1 MKTLRPAGGADF
13 GRFSPD
19 GRFLAVGDLA
29 GRVQVFATATWK
41 PVTPSFCRRQ
51 GDLGGVHPGR
61 PNARHREHRRNR
73 PPLGRRRAARRS
85 ARRCPASPTRVVPIF
100 TPDDTHLIAAQE
112 NGHGRL
118 ALGQFIVGPLS
129 DSLGRR
135 RPLMAGIMLHIA
147 ASVLCMLAPNLVV
160 LGLAR
165 VLQGVGAAA
174 AMVVAIAVVGD
185 LFADNAAATV
195 LSRLMLVLGV
205 APVVAPSLGAAVL
218 LHGSWHWVFAALVV
232 LAGALLLVAA
242 LALPETLPPS
252 HRRPLRVR
260 GIAATYVELLRDKR
274 FVILVLVAALGMSG
288 LFAYIAGASFV
299 LQGTYGLDQQAFALV
314 FGAGAVALIGATQFN
329 VVLLRRFSPQTI
341 TLWALAAA
349 LLAGGVFVGS
359 LRGACRRV
367 GRFRRAGVGDPR
379 RDGPCHSQRSCRRAV
394 PASRCRGNR
403 GRAAGRR
410 AVRSRCRGGPAG
422 RGARKRRVGAVGGDG
437 RRACSSRCCALLA
450 VGAST
455 TDDADDTDVT
465 WMWARSPIRRSCR
478 GRDRSVPS

>member
-1 MKTLRPAGGADF
+1 MAT
-13 GRFSPD
+13 SPD
-19 GRFLAVGDLA
+19 VNPKSPSRWRMIIVLGVMVALGPLTIDMYLPALPKIADDLSVSSSVVQLTLTGTLA
-29 GRVQVFATATWK
+29 G
-41 PVTPSFCRRQ
+41 
-51 GDLGGVHPGR
+51 
-61 PNARHREHRRNR
+61 
-73 PPLGRRRAARRS
+73 
-85 ARRCPASPTRVVPIF
+85 
-100 TPDDTHLIAAQE
+100 
-112 NGHGRL
+112 L
-118 ALGQFIVGPLS
+118 ALGQLIVGPLS

-135 RPLMAGIMLHIA
+135 RPLMAGIVLHMV
-147 ASVLCMLAPNLVV
+147 ASVICMLAPNVVV

-185 LFADNAAATV
+185 LFSDSAAATV

-218 LHGSWHWVFAALVV
+218 LHGSWHWVFTALVV

-260 GIAATYVELLRDKR
+260 GIAATYVELLRDMR

-329 VVLLRRFSPQTI
+329 VVLLKRFSPQAI

-349 LLAGGVFVGS
+349 LVAAGVFVGLS
-359 LRGACRRV
+359 VAH
-367 GRFRRAGVGDPR
+367 AGGLAGFV
-379 RDGPCHSQRSCRRAV
+379 V
-394 PASRCRGNR
+394 PVWAILAAMGLVIPNAPAAALSRHPD
-403 GRAAGRR
+403 AAGTAAALLGAAQFGLGA
-410 AVRSRCRGGPAG
+410 AVAPLVGVLGNDQVALSIVMAAG
-422 RGARKRRVGAVGGDG
+422 ALV
-437 RRACSSRCCALLA
+437 ALLA
-450 VGAST
+450 LAPSLRWGHPDTVGVST
-455 TDDADDTDVT
+455 SDNADE
-465 WMWARSPIRRSCR
+465 
-478 GRDRSVPS
+478 SVPGETVSEPA